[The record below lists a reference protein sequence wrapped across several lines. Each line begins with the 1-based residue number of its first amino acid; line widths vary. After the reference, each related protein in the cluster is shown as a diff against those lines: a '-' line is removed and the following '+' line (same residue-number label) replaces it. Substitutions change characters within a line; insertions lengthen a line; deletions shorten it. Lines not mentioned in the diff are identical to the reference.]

1 MLTKLRCALSGAIAV
16 LMLTGC
22 GEYNRVL
29 KSNDMEQ
36 KYAYA
41 QKAYGAGK
49 YVQATTILSDLITPL
64 RGTPKGEDAL
74 YLLAKSYF
82 DNKDYMNSGVYF
94 KTYYTR
100 YPRGKYTEE
109 ARYLCAEGYDKE
121 SPEPQLDQSVT
132 LKAIEEYQAYI
143 DHYPRGA
150 RVSDAQDAMFRLQD
164 KLTLKELQN
173 ANLYYNLGMYL
184 GNNYEA
190 AVVVSQ
196 NALKTYPYTKYKED
210 FEMLILKAKYQ
221 MAHYSV
227 PEKQE
232 ERYRDVIDEYFSY
245 VNTYPESQNR
255 KEADNIYKIATSH
268 VKNQ

>member
-1 MLTKLRCALSGAIAV
+1 MRKALLMMTLALILTS
-16 LMLTGC
+16 C

-29 KSNDMEQ
+29 KSNDINL
-36 KYAYA
+36 KYDYA
-41 QKAYGAGK
+41 QKAYQEGK
-49 YVQATTILSDLITPL
+49 YVQSTTILSGLITPL

-82 DNKDYMNSGVYF
+82 ENKDYMNSGVYF

-109 ARYLCAEGYDKE
+109 ARFLCAQGYDRE
-121 SPEPQLDQSVT
+121 SPDPQLDQSVT
-132 LKAIEEYQAYI
+132 LKAIEEYQAYL
-143 DHYPRGA
+143 DHYPRGDK
-150 RVSDAQDAMFRLQD
+150 VENAQQAMFRLQD
-164 KLTLKELQN
+164 KLTLKDLQN

-184 GNNYEA
+184 GNNYQA
-190 AVVVSQ
+190 AVVVAQ

-210 FEMLILKAKYQ
+210 FELLILKSKYQ

-227 PEKQE
+227 AEKQE
-232 ERYRDVIDEYFSY
+232 DRYRDVIDEYYSY
-245 VNTYPESQNR
+245 INNYPDSKNR
-255 KEADNIYKIATSH
+255 KEADNIFKIASNH